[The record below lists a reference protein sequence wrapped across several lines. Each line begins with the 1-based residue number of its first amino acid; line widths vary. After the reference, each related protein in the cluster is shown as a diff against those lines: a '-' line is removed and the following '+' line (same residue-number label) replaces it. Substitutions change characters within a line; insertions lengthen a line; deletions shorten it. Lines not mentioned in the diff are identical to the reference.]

1 MYALCLLIII
11 VLQVLLAIFVFVYN
25 NDIQTAANQGWDR
38 LWAGRQIADI
48 NQRTIDQIQR
58 QIQCCGS
65 LGPIDYGLALPASC
79 CSPDA
84 SACNP
89 IFSYQTG
96 CRSQIKGLVQN
107 SAQWI
112 AYLSIAMA
120 IIEVRSLKLRKKY
133 LANFILPF
141 IARWRH
147 FWLLSK
153 LEYSKQL
160 QVNVLNYFCSKL
172 LLN

>member
-1 MYALCLLIII
+1 MYALCLLIIV

-25 NDIQTAANQGWDR
+25 DDIQKAAYQGWDR
-38 LWAGRQIADI
+38 LWAGRQATDL

-65 LGPIDYGLALPASC
+65 NGSFDYGVNVPASC

-84 SACNP
+84 SFCNT
-89 IFSYQTG
+89 ILSYQTG

-112 AYLSIAMA
+112 AYLSIVMA
-120 IIEVRSLKLRKKY
+120 VIEVK
-133 LANFILPF
+133 
-141 IARWRH
+141 
-147 FWLLSK
+147 
-153 LEYSKQL
+153 
-160 QVNVLNYFCSKL
+160 KL
-172 LLN
+172 LNLKNVFFC